1 MLQKWRYPENDDVTM
16 EHLLR
21 CPLLEQVCDAK
32 DLAELNDT
40 AEDCVQ
46 VD

>member
-1 MLQKWRYPENDDVTM
+1 MDNDDMTCVCGLEPQTM

-32 DLAELNDT
+32 DLAELNGN
-40 AEDCVQ
+40 AED
-46 VD
+46 